1 MITQAGQKIF
11 VITADKRLYH
21 ELRLKAKTYSR
32 EEYLELIEF
41 LAKCNFDIIINPR
54 EIVE

>member
-1 MITQAGQKIF
+1 MEPPKKEQ
-11 VITADKRLYH
+11 ADKRLYH